1 MPRTKQEL
9 EHALAA
15 YVADVLG
22 GRRVCGRLE
31 RLAVER
37 HVRDTDHGPSR
48 GLRWNAT
55 RGFRAAWWIEHR
67 TRFSKGEWAGKPFV
81 LEGWQLF
88 AVACLFGWERRVD
101 GVWRRRFRTAYMSVA
116 RKNGKSE
123 WAAAIGLTFL
133 YPALALGGEVGGE
146 VYSAATKRDQAAI
159 VWRQAAGMVRK
170 SPTLKREVAVHD
182 SRYNLAH
189 YESESRFE
197 AVAADAN
204 TLDGLGPLCAIVDE
218 YHAHPNS
225 AVYDVLES
233 GMGARREPL
242 MLVITTAGG
251 KREGACWDLET
262 DAIRALEGLGEAEG
276 VADDLFAFIARP
288 DEGDDWALETT
299 WRKANPNFG
308 VSVHAEGIRI
318 ACDVAKRKPSARN
331 EFLRKRLNLW
341 TEGDVAWMGMDRWDA
356 CAGAVDLEALR
367 GQPCYVGVDLS
378 STRDTTALVAVWPM
392 HRVSKN
398 LDSDYIAQKYAVVPW
413 IFVPADTI
421 SERGPRER
429 KLFEAWA
436 RDGLVTATSGDMV
449 DYEAVWQ
456 QLLELNDRY
465 GVQEAVFDRWQ
476 ASALIGKCEQVG
488 ILTVAHGQGY
498 KDMSPAMKLAETLI
512 GRGQIDHGGHPVLR
526 WMFSN
531 VRVKRDPADNI
542 KPDKARSA
550 DRIDGIVAM
559 LMGLQR
565 ANANAEAG
573 GEVRVWAIS

>member
-1 MPRTKQEL
+1 
-9 EHALAA
+9 
-15 YVADVLG
+15 
-22 GRRVCGRLE
+22 
-31 RLAVER
+31 
-37 HVRDTDHGPSR
+37 
-48 GLRWNAT
+48 
-55 RGFRAAWWIEHR
+55 
-67 TRFSKGEWAGKPFV
+67 
-81 LEGWQLF
+81 
-88 AVACLFGWERRVD
+88 
-101 GVWRRRFRTAYMSVA
+101 MSVA

-123 WAAAIGLTFL
+123 LAAAIGLVFL
-133 YPALALGGEVGGE
+133 YPALDLGGEIGGE

-182 SRYNLAH
+182 SRYNLAQH
-189 YESESRFE
+189 ETESRFE

-225 AVYDVLES
+225 AVFDVLES

-262 DAIRALEGLGEAEG
+262 DGIKALEGIGENEG
-276 VADDLFAFIARP
+276 TADDLFIFIARP
-288 DEGDDWALETT
+288 DEGDDWALEST

-341 TEGDVAWMGMDRWDA
+341 TEGDVAWLGLDRWDA
-356 CAGAVDLEALR
+356 CASGVDLEALR
-367 GQPCYVGVDLS
+367 GTPCYVGIDLS
-378 STRDTTALVAVWPM
+378 STRDTTAVVAVWP
-392 HRVSKN
+392 
-398 LDSDYIAQKYAVVPW
+398 LEGGTFAVAPW

-421 SERGPRER
+421 SDRGPRER
-429 KLFEAWA
+429 RLFEAWV
-436 RDGLVTATSGDMV
+436 RDGFVTATSGDMV
-449 DYEAVWQ
+449 DYDAVWQ
-456 QLLELNDRY
+456 RLLELNERY
-465 GVQEAVFDRWQ
+465 GIREAVFDRWQ
-476 ASALIGKCEQVG
+476 ASALVGKCEQVG
-488 ILTVAHGQGY
+488 ITTVAFGQGY

-512 GRGQIDHGGHPVLR
+512 GRGEIAHGGHPVLR

-531 VRVKRDPADNI
+531 VSVKRDPADNV
-542 KPDKARSA
+542 KPDKSRSV
-550 DRIDGIVAM
+550 DRIDGVVAM

-565 ANANAEAG
+565 ASANAEAG